1 MSLSLFAD
9 GRAVSWKLLI
19 RLQKEDQETSA
30 GAQISGTQILDGQN
44 RPNIKEN
51 SPL

>member
-9 GRAVSWKLLI
+9 GRAVSWKPLI
-19 RLQKEDQETSA
+19 RLQKEHQETIP
-30 GAQISGTQILDGQN
+30 GAQISGKQILDGQN
-44 RPNIKEN
+44 QPNIKEN